1 MEEKGEVVV
10 CGKVLV
16 RYVFIFGDS
25 HRRCEQWRQRFCV
38 GLCKLWRW
46 GAIAESR
53 APMSGFVVV
62 HFPRLGHPEW
72 GGVVETT
79 TPVRNDRDRN
89 ESIGG
94 DDVNERDGM
103 GGMELRGR
111 KKDKRSG

>member
-1 MEEKGEVVV
+1 METEVLCEILQTLEVG
-10 CGKVLV
+10 CDSRIARPKV
-16 RYVFIFGDS
+16 
-25 HRRCEQWRQRFCV
+25 WFCSRPFPQTRSSGV
-38 GLCKLWRW
+38 G
-46 GAIAESR
+46 G
-53 APMSGFVVV
+53 G
-62 HFPRLGHPEW
+62 

-111 KKDKRSG
+111 KKISETDDIQ